1 MQDIILETNRLEL
14 KRLSIAMAPA
24 IHLNSLDEDT
34 RMFIPDEVFETETIA
49 TEVIEHLSQ
58 FYTKKDGPLVY
69 AICLKNETVIGYVQ
83 AVPMHNEWELGYQ
96 IAKPYRNQGYAREVV
111 QVFLPWIFH
120 ELKIDRIHGVC
131 LVENKASAHV
141 LHACGFRY
149 LGRFSELYQG
159 HESIVEKFIYVIH
172 SQDEHA

>member
-58 FYTKKDGPLVY
+58 FYTKKDVLLFMRY
-69 AICLKNETVIGYVQ
+69 A
-83 AVPMHNEWELGYQ
+83 
-96 IAKPYRNQGYAREVV
+96 
-111 QVFLPWIFH
+111 
-120 ELKIDRIHGVC
+120 
-131 LVENKASAHV
+131 
-141 LHACGFRY
+141 
-149 LGRFSELYQG
+149 
-159 HESIVEKFIYVIH
+159 
-172 SQDEHA
+172 